1 MVDETDIVPF
11 GFLPFDYHVMATWDP
26 NSPFSKKQQHR
37 VLVESW
43 LRLGKHGRNKYPA
56 GDDPPDEFPLHV
68 PQDLMTEEERALD
81 GQISRVFWIRTWYGQ
96 KDDKASQDAADVAYS
111 RLRIMVMQDGDPNV
125 TNSCLEEECIFE
137 SKEEFGPD
145 IITTP
150 EGDTNPDFE
159 DGIARGTP
167 GSVPSYLI
175 TALMHYPDTFEG
187 LSRREWHWP
196 HISDETLPDLE
207 KWQDLMIVV
216 ADRKACEEGW
226 VLFLAVNHH
235 GKILPFRARE
245 RASWT
250 EQMIA
255 NYLDGQKLDE
265 NTSDSDKE
273 MEFYLRGGS
282 GWDPDSV
289 P

>member
-1 MVDETDIVPF
+1 MLDEADMIPF
-11 GFLPFDYHVMATWDP
+11 GLLPFDYHVMAKWDP
-26 NSPFSKKQQHR
+26 NSPLSKKQQHR
-37 VLVESW
+37 VLIESW
-43 LRLGKHGRNKYPA
+43 LRLGKHGRNEYPA
-56 GDDPPDEFPLHV
+56 GEDPPDEFPPHV
-68 PQDLMTEEERALD
+68 PHDLMAEEERAVD

-96 KDDKASQDAADVAYS
+96 KDNKASHDAANAAYS
-111 RLRIMVMQDGDPNV
+111 RLRLIVMQDGDPNGI
-125 TNSCLEEECIFE
+125 NSCLEEECIFE
-137 SKEEFGPD
+137 NKEEFGPGS
-145 IITTP
+145 ITTL
-150 EGDTNPDFE
+150 EEDTNPDFE
-159 DGIARGTP
+159 EGIACGTP
-167 GSVPSYLI
+167 GSIPSYLI
-175 TALMHYPDTFEG
+175 TALMHYPDTFE
-187 LSRREWHWP
+187 
-196 HISDETLPDLE
+196 DEPLPDLE

-250 EQMIA
+250 EQIIA

-265 NTSDSDKE
+265 NTVDPDKD
-273 MEFYLRGGS
+273 MEVYLHGGS